1 MLSFDLLKFSGC
13 NSGRRGV
20 AVETKVL
27 YLIKLMIKK
36 KLEYSCP
43 VYLASMFYQRCPGM

>member
-27 YLIKLMIKK
+27 YLIKLIIKK
-36 KLEYSCP
+36 KLEYIWHPCFIRGA
-43 VYLASMFYQRCPGM
+43 LGCEER